1 MQDSMVK
8 VATVPAFKDNY
19 LWVIHNDTHAAVVD
33 PGDATPIIDFLGAHQ
48 LQLAAILTTHHHA
61 DHVGGVEALLDFY
74 QLAGDIPVY
83 GPAHERIPA
92 RTVSLTENEVVA
104 IKELGINFNV
114 IDVPG
119 HTAGHIAYY
128 AKNEGW
134 LFCGDTLF
142 ACGCGRL
149 FEGTAEQMQSSL
161 AKLKAL
167 PPATHVFCAHEY
179 TMANIKF
186 ALAVE
191 PDNLALQQR
200 AKTDAAKR
208 EKNIPTVPFTIENEI
223 ATNPFMR
230 WDSPAVVNVANM
242 KARSRGGVSSKNLS
256 NSTPVLVFAEIREW
270 KNNF

>member
-1 MQDSMVK
+1 MNK

-19 LWVIHNDTHAAVVD
+19 LWVIHNDTHATVVD
-33 PGDATPIIDFLGAHQ
+33 PGDATPIIDFLSRNN

-74 QLAGDIPVY
+74 HLHDKIPVY
-83 GPAHERIPA
+83 GPANERIPA
-92 RTVSLTENEVVA
+92 RTKALSEGDSIT
-104 IKELGINFNV
+104 ELGTTFDI

-119 HTAGHIAYY
+119 HTAGHIAYH
-128 AKNEGW
+128 AKTENW

-167 PPATHVFCAHEY
+167 PPRTLAYCAHEY

-223 ATNPFMR
+223 ATNPFLR
-230 WDSPAVVNVANM
+230 WDSPAVINAANM
-242 KARSRGGVSSKNLS
+242 KARSRGGVSSKIPLNGK
-256 NSTPVLVFAEIREW
+256 PDIVFAKIREW

>member
-1 MQDSMVK
+1 MNK
-8 VATVPAFKDNY
+8 VAIVPAFKDNY
-19 LWVIHNDTHAAVVD
+19 LWVIHNDTDAVVVD
-33 PGDATPIIDFLGAHQ
+33 PGDATPIIDFLSRHN
-48 LQLAAILTTHHHA
+48 LQLSAILTTHHHA

-74 QLAGDIPVY
+74 HLREKIPVY
-83 GPAHERIPA
+83 GPARERIPA
-92 RTVSLTENEVVA
+92 RTKALSEGDSIT
-104 IKELGINFNV
+104 ELGIV
-114 IDVPG
+114 LDIIDLPG
-119 HTAGHIAYY
+119 HTAGHIAYH
-128 AKNEGW
+128 AKKENW

-167 PPATHVFCAHEY
+167 PPHTLAYCAHEY

-208 EKNIPTVPFTIENEI
+208 ERNIPTVPFTIENEI
-223 ATNPFMR
+223 ATNPFLR
-230 WDSPAVVNVANM
+230 WDSPAVIEAANT
-242 KARSRGGVSSKNLS
+242 KARSRGGVSGKNLP
-256 NSTPVLVFAEIREW
+256 NGAPVLVFGEIREW

>member
-1 MQDSMVK
+1 MNK

-19 LWVIHNDTHAAVVD
+19 LWVIHNDTHAVVVD
-33 PGDATPIIDFLGAHQ
+33 PGDATPIINFLNRHN
-48 LQLAAILTTHHHA
+48 LQPAAILTTHHHA

-74 QLAGDIPVY
+74 HLRDQIPVY
-83 GPAHERIPA
+83 GPANERIPA
-92 RTVSLTENEVVA
+92 RTHALAGGDSVTELE
-104 IKELGINFNV
+104 ITFDI

-119 HTAGHIAYY
+119 HTAGHIAYH
-128 AKNEGW
+128 AKKEGW

-149 FEGTAEQMQSSL
+149 FEGTAAQMQLSL

-167 PPATHVFCAHEY
+167 PPHTLAYCAHEY

-191 PDNLALQQR
+191 PDNVALQQR
-200 AKTDAAKR
+200 AKTDAARR

-223 ATNPFMR
+223 ATNPFLR
-230 WDSPAVVNVANM
+230 WDSPAVINAANI
-242 KARSRGGVSSKNLS
+242 KARSQSGVSGINAS

>member
-1 MQDSMVK
+1 MNK

-19 LWVIHNDTHAAVVD
+19 LWVIHNDADAIVVD
-33 PGDATPIIDFLGAHQ
+33 PGDATPIVDFLTANN
-48 LQLAAILTTHHHA
+48 LQLSAILTTHHHA

-74 QLAGDIPVY
+74 HLRDKISVY
-83 GPAHERIPA
+83 GPANEHIPA
-92 RTVSLTENEVVA
+92 RTQALIGGNSIA
-104 IKELGINFNV
+104 ELGIVFDI

-128 AKNEGW
+128 VKNENW

-149 FEGTAEQMQSSL
+149 FEGTAAQMQSSL

-167 PPATHVFCAHEY
+167 PPHTLAYCAHEY

-200 AKTDAAKR
+200 AIIDAAKR
-208 EKNIPTVPFTIENEI
+208 GKNIPTVPFTIENEI
-223 ATNPFMR
+223 ATNPFLR
-230 WDSPAVVNVANM
+230 WDSSAVMEAANM
-242 KARSRGGVSSKNLS
+242 KTRSRGGVSGKNLS
-256 NSTPVLVFAEIREW
+256 NGTPVLVFAEIREW

>member
-1 MQDSMVK
+1 MNK
-8 VATVPAFKDNY
+8 VATIPAFRDNY
-19 LWVIHNDTHAAVVD
+19 LWVIHNDTHAAVID
-33 PGDATPIIDFLGAHQ
+33 PGDATPIIDFLTANN

-74 QLAGDIPVY
+74 NLRDKIAVY

-92 RTVSLTENEVVA
+92 RSIALAEGDSIT
-104 IKELGINFNV
+104 ELGTTFNI

-128 AKNEGW
+128 AKKENW

-149 FEGTAEQMQSSL
+149 FEGTAAQMQSSL

-167 PPATHVFCAHEY
+167 PPQTLAYCAHEY

-191 PDNLALQQR
+191 PDNLALQKR

-208 EKNIPTVPFTIENEI
+208 EKNMPTVPFTIENEI
-223 ATNPFMR
+223 ATNPFLR
-230 WDSPAVVNVANM
+230 WDSPAVIGAANM
-242 KARSRGGVSSKNLS
+242 KARARGGVSSKMPLNG
-256 NSTPVLVFAEIREW
+256 TPDAVFAEIREW